1 MSFMYRSWNCH
12 KHSLG
17 LLQPS
22 DSGMRHEGR
31 EREIN
36 KEEKRERLSPLP
48 HPLVVVVV
56 VVVFFSVSAHISLP
70 CPHDLDTRNRLS
82 LVLNILI

>member
-1 MSFMYRSWNCH
+1 
-12 KHSLG
+12 
-17 LLQPS
+17 
-22 DSGMRHEGR
+22 MRHEGR

-56 VVVFFSVSAHISLP
+56 VVVVVVGFFFSFCSHLFALSPRSGHKKQAVISTQHFDITNAGLF
-70 CPHDLDTRNRLS
+70 
-82 LVLNILI
+82 VLLGSFAVGGNNN